1 VLRFKYPE
9 GVKYDNFTISV
20 SDGENST
27 SYYLEITVY
36 QVNDPPSLLAVPSI
50 NINAGSSYTINLW
63 DYVTDPDTPKS
74 KISITST
81 TPGVT
86 ISGFNVTYSCPSGT
100 PSSQKNITL
109 CIYDG
114 KNSPLFDIPVNITAA
129 KSQTQ
134 FIKQIEIWLYIFI
147 PIAIIAT
154 VAGILTYRRI
164 RYGWY
169 EIKKALIINQDGRM
183 LAHFGE
189 SGGQMD
195 EFLLSGMLTAIQQF
209 IEEVMKSE
217 KAGSTKEFL
226 HEKTRIVI
234 ERGETIYLAVFLNGY
249 TTKGLTKKMRSIVE
263 NIEMKYSAQLTHWDG
278 NLTNAPFM
286 GEIVAQ
292 LQTLSNK
299 K

>member
-1 VLRFKYPE
+1 
-9 GVKYDNFTISV
+9 
-20 SDGENST
+20 
-27 SYYLEITVY
+27 
-36 QVNDPPSLLAVPSI
+36 VNDQPSLLAVPSI
-50 NINAGSSYTINLW
+50 NINAGSSYTIDLW

-74 KISITST
+74 KISITTT

-86 ISGFNVTYSCPSGT
+86 ISGFNITYSCPSGT

-114 KNSPLFDIPVNITAA
+114 KNSPLFDIPVNITAE
-129 KSQTQ
+129 KPPQ

-169 EIKKALIINQDGRM
+169 EIKKVLVINQDGRM
-183 LAHFGE
+183 IAHFGE

-209 IEEVMKSE
+209 IEEVMKAE

-226 HEKTRIVI
+226 HEKMRIVI

-249 TTKGLTKKMRSIVE
+249 TTEGLTKRMRSIVE
-263 NIEMKYSAQLTHWDG
+263 GIEKKYGAQLAQWDG

-286 GEIVAQ
+286 GEMMAQ
-292 LQTLSNK
+292 LQTLSSK